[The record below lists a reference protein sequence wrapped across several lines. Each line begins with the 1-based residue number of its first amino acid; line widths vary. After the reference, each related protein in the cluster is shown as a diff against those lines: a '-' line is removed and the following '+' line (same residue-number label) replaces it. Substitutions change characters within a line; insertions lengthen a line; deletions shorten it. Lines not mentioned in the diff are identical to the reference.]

1 MYLIFIKQNKGDEIQ
16 IYNHLVNKTLTLYQ
30 RANSTQ
36 ILNFLNKILK
46 YNLYNSLYILDNNF
60 ILSNNHYLL
69 YLTTLSSLA
78 MEVRLVSYFRRDFI
92 DEKIILFFS
101 LML

>member
-69 YLTTLSSLA
+69 YLTTLPSLA